1 MPLYA
6 RDKSRL
12 EIAFVPP
19 RAKYETCARRRV
31 DSVLA
36 AKDDDVDVDGNV
48 DGGVSRVG
56 DKVVRRSTSQIRKV
70 GTLVRR
76 VCRRR
81 RAVRIGRICWTSG
94 ERVAGAWVGA
104 GQN

>member
-19 RAKYETCARRRV
+19 RAKKETWARWRV
-31 DSVLA
+31 DSVWEVEDRNGDGGPDVGVDSA
-36 AKDDDVDVDGNV
+36 DDD
-48 DGGVSRVG
+48 RA
-56 DKVVRRSTSQIRKV
+56 VRRSVSKRRKV
-70 GTLVRR
+70 GMLVRR

-81 RAVRIGRICWTSG
+81 RAVRMGRISWTSG
-94 ERVAGAWVGA
+94 
-104 GQN
+104 